1 MILFSYKYDNGGNFM
16 IAIGSDHGGFKLKEE
31 IKKYL
36 EEKGFEFK
44 DFGTVSEER
53 VDYPEIAKEVS
64 KSVQT
69 KETEFGILICKTG
82 LGMSIVA
89 NKFKGIRCAVCH
101 NENTAKYARLHNNA
115 NILALSGEELTT
127 NDAICILRMWLATE
141 FEGGRHQ
148 NRLNMIE
155 EIEKENMK

>member
-1 MILFSYKYDNGGNFM
+1 M

-36 EEKGFEFK
+36 IEKGIEYK
-44 DFGTVSEER
+44 DFGTVSEQS

-64 KSVQT
+64 KSVQN
-69 KETEFGILICKTG
+69 KEAEYGILICRTG
-82 LGMSIVA
+82 LGMSMVA

-101 NENTAKYARLHNNA
+101 NENTAKYSRLDNNA
-115 NILALSGEELTT
+115 NILALSGQELTV
-127 NDAICILRMWLATE
+127 NDAICILRVWIATE

-148 NRLNMIE
+148 NRINMIE

>member
-1 MILFSYKYDNGGNFM
+1 M

-36 EEKGFEFK
+36 SEKGIEFK

-64 KSVQT
+64 KSVQK
-69 KETEFGILICKTG
+69 KEAEYGILICRTG

-115 NILALSGEELTT
+115 NILALSGQDLTV
-127 NDAICILRMWLATE
+127 NDAICILRMWIATE

-148 NRLNMIE
+148 NRINMIE